1 MAIEVGVATVAA
13 DRAEPAMLDA
23 LDELTVALDGML
35 EDFAAYRQADVRL
48 HVGLAE
54 LTGSPRLVS
63 AMTEVQGEMTAIIA
77 LIAHPPEVLD
87 AANAQH
93 RRLLGALRRH
103 DPGDAA
109 RVMAE
114 HVRATEHILAGLLPT
129 GSAS

>member
-1 MAIEVGVATVAA
+1 
-13 DRAEPAMLDA
+13 
-23 LDELTVALDGML
+23 
-35 EDFAAYRQADVRL
+35 
-48 HVGLAE
+48 
-54 LTGSPRLVS
+54 
-63 AMTEVQGEMTAIIA
+63 MTEVQGEMTGIIS

-114 HVRATEHILAGLLPT
+114 HVRATEHILAGSCRRRDGRRWHGRSRVLT
-129 GSAS
+129 CAGARA